1 MTRRWPIR
9 YKMTLWYGLL
19 TLVLLA
25 AFLPLLYLTTRGVL
39 YKNEE
44 EYLRQS
50 LSQLTAQVEERNGHL
65 IFENEVPLPPE
76 ISFMILAD
84 DKTPLASAGDISVF
98 DQFPFQADALR
109 VRKWNACNWMT
120 LDEVVQKASLPPI
133 NLRLASPLSDVDKVL
148 STVKWIGIIGV
159 PLFLLTAILGGL
171 FIAQRSIQPL
181 QQVIKSAKV
190 ISRGDL
196 SERIKSVGSRDE
208 IGDLIKTMNEM
219 IESLQISFAREKQ
232 FTSDASH
239 ELRTPVA
246 IIMAYS
252 ESLLS
257 EGSLAEEDRKSVET
271 ILLESQRIRH
281 IISQLLTLTRGNE
294 GRYPLH
300 LEALDAQ
307 ELIKGVAAQLADS
320 LEERNIQLQWDVD
333 PGTMIYG
340 DQSLMTQLML
350 NLLENAIKY
359 GKAQGHVHIT
369 INTQGEQ
376 FKIIVKDDGIG
387 IPSENLPYIFER
399 FYRVDTSRDRTGTGL
414 GLSIVKWIVQAH
426 HGTVEVLSEPG
437 KGTVFTLLFPR
448 PAQKFFM

>member
-1 MTRRWPIR
+1 MA
-9 YKMTLWYGLL
+9 LWYGLL

-25 AFLPLLYLTTRGVL
+25 VFLPLLYLTTRGAL

-44 EYLRQS
+44 EELRQS
-50 LSQLTAQVEERNGHL
+50 LSQLSAQVEDRNGRPF
-65 IFENEVPLPPE
+65 FENEVPLPAE
-76 ISFMILAD
+76 ICYVILVD
-84 DKTPLASAGDISVF
+84 GKTVLASTGDTSVF
-98 DQFPFQADALR
+98 NQFPVQPDVLR
-109 VRKWNACNWMT
+109 TQKWNAGNWMA
-120 LDEVVQKASLPPI
+120 LDGTVQKEGLPPI
-133 NLRLASPLSDVDKVL
+133 DLRVASPLSDVEQAL
-148 STVKWIGIIGV
+148 YAVKWIGIIGV

-171 FIAQRSIQPL
+171 FIAQRSIQPI
-181 QQVIKSAKV
+181 QQVIKSAKI

-196 SERIKSVGSRDE
+196 SERIKSAGGRDE

-219 IESLQISFAREKQ
+219 IESLQIAFAREKQ

-257 EGSLAEEDRKSVET
+257 EGGLSEEDRKSVET

-294 GRYPLH
+294 GRYPLQP
-300 LEALDAQ
+300 ETLDAQ
-307 ELIKGVAAQLADS
+307 ELIKGVAAQLADR
-320 LEERNIQLQWDVD
+320 LEEKDIQLTWDAD

-359 GKAQGHVHIT
+359 GKPQGHVRIAV
-369 INTQGEQ
+369 NAQGEQ
-376 FKIIVKDDGIG
+376 FTITVQDDGIG
-387 IPSENLPYIFER
+387 IPNESLPYIFER

-426 HGTVEVLSEPG
+426 RGTVEVHSDPG
-437 KGTVFTLLFPR
+437 KGTVFMLQFPMH
-448 PAQKFFM
+448 A